1 MSLTTREIRQTF
13 LQFFE
18 KKSHAIVP
26 SAPIVLKD
34 DPTLMFTN
42 AGMNQFKGVF
52 VGNEDAKEK
61 RVADTQKCL
70 RVSGKH
76 NDLEEVG
83 RDHYHHTMFEM
94 LGNWSFGD
102 YFKEEAIAYAWE
114 LLVDVFKLDPDCM
127 YVSVFAGDD
136 ELGLG
141 SDEEAVAIW
150 KQHVAED
157 RILHFGRKDNFWEMG
172 ETGPCG
178 PCSEIHY
185 DMRSAD
191 DRAKID
197 GRELVNQDDPE
208 VIEIWNLVFMQF
220 SRQEDGS
227 LNTLKEKHIDTG
239 MGLERLA
246 RALQGKT
253 SNYDI
258 DLFATII
265 QKIEGLTGKEYTGGE
280 SRKDIAFRVIAD
292 HVRAISFCIADGQLP
307 SNTGAGYVVRR
318 VLRRAIRY
326 GYSELGMGK
335 PFIYQVFEAMKAEMG
350 EDFPELNRNAVLI
363 QKVLQEEEVSFLV
376 TLERG
381 LNRLEQYFKENPSL
395 QEVEG
400 SVAFE
405 LYDTYGFPIDLTQL
419 IASEHSKGVD
429 MKGFQA
435 ALTEQKDRSRK
446 ASKASF
452 GDWTILDDGSNST
465 FLGYDQLTS
474 DSRVMKFR
482 KATVKGKEVAQL
494 VLDQTPF
501 YVESGGQVGDKGI
514 LISGDQKINVFDTK
528 KENNEIIHFVD
539 ALPHDPSMT
548 LQAKVAE
555 ERREEIKK
563 NHSATHLLHHVL
575 RDVLG
580 THVEQKGSL
589 VAPDRLRFDFSHF
602 EKIDAATLKRIEA
615 DVTEMVDAHIP
626 LQEERSLPI
635 EEAKKRGA
643 IALFGEKYGGKVRVV
658 QFGESIEL
666 CGGTHVTNSA
676 DIQGFKLVSEGS
688 VASGIRRVEAITGK
702 AYREYLERIEE
713 EYKQINELLGQP
725 KSLLETVQK
734 LQADL
739 KSAQKQIE
747 SFEAEQKKG
756 LIDDWRKAFS
766 QVEGCERLIEEVE
779 GVDGKM
785 VKDMVYQL
793 TLEAD
798 DRIAVVAGSSDG
810 KPYIVVGIS
819 KSLAQAYN
827 LNASNW
833 VRELAQHINGGGGGQ
848 PFLAMAGGKNE
859 QGLQRAL
866 VHANEIIKI

>member
-13 LQFFE
+13 LRFFE
-18 KKSHAIVP
+18 EKSHAIVP
-26 SAPIVLKD
+26 SAPIVLTD

-42 AGMNQFKGVF
+42 AGMNQFKGFF
-52 VGNEDAKEK
+52 VGNEDAKDK

-94 LGNWSFGD
+94 LGNWSFGN
-102 YFKEEAIAYAWE
+102 YFKKEAIDYAWE
-114 LLVDVFKLDPDCM
+114 LLVDVFKLDADRI
-127 YVSVFAGDD
+127 YVSVFEGDD
-136 ELGLG
+136 ALGLG
-141 SDEEAVAIW
+141 LDEEAVSLW
-150 KQHVAED
+150 KQHVSAD
-157 RILHFGRKDNFWEMG
+157 RILKFGRKDNFWEMG

-191 DRAKID
+191 ERLNVD
-197 GRELVNQDDPE
+197 GRTLVNQDDPE

-227 LNTLKEKHIDTG
+227 LVHLKEKHIDTG

-258 DLFATII
+258 DLFAHII
-265 QKIEGLTGKEYTGGE
+265 KRIEELTGKVYSGGE
-280 SRKDIAFRVIAD
+280 QRKDIAFRVIAD

-326 GYSELGMGK
+326 GYSELGMSE
-335 PFIYQVFEAMKAEMG
+335 PFIYQVFDALKAQMG
-350 EDFPELNRNAVLI
+350 EDFPELDRNATLI
-363 QKVLQEEEVSFLV
+363 QKVLQEEEASFLS

-381 LNRLEQYFKENPSL
+381 LNRLEQYFTEHPTIK
-395 QEVEG
+395 EVEG
-400 SVAFE
+400 KVAFE

-419 IASEHSKGVD
+419 IAAEHDRGVD
-429 MKGFQA
+429 MKGFES
-435 ALTEQKDRSRK
+435 ALTEQKNRSRK

-452 GDWTILDDGSNST
+452 GDWTVLDEGKNSD
-465 FLGYDQLTS
+465 FLGYDQLECEA
-474 DSRVMKFR
+474 RVVKYR

-494 VLDQTPF
+494 VLDRTPF
-501 YVESGGQVGDKGI
+501 YAESGGQVGDKGV

-528 KENNEIIHFVD
+528 KENNEIVHFVD
-539 ALPHDPSMT
+539 ALPEDPDRMVRAHVG
-548 LQAKVAE
+548 Q

-580 THVEQKGSL
+580 SHVEQKGSL

-602 EKIDAATLKRIEA
+602 EKIDPKTIRRIES
-615 DVTEMVDAHIP
+615 DVMRLVDAHIP
-626 LQEERSLPI
+626 LEEERSLPI

-643 IALFGEKYGGKVRVV
+643 MALFGEKYGDQVRVI
-658 QFGESIEL
+658 QFGDSIEL
-666 CGGTHVTNSA
+666 CGGTHVGNSS

-702 AYREYLERIEE
+702 AYRDYLEKIES
-713 EYKQINELLGQP
+713 EYNEIDALLGHP
-725 KSLLETVQK
+725 KDLIEAVK
-734 LQADL
+734 KNQAEL
-739 KSAQKQIE
+739 KAAQKQIE
-747 SFEAEQKKG
+747 SFAEEQKKG
-756 LIDDWRKAFS
+756 LINEWRKAFTR
-766 QVEGCERLIEEVE
+766 EGDIDRLITEVE

-785 VKDMVYQL
+785 VKDMIYQL

-798 DRIAVVAGSSDG
+798 DRIAVAAGSADG
-810 KPYIVVGIS
+810 KPFLVVGIS
-819 KSLAQAYN
+819 KALVSEKG
-827 LNASNW
+827 LNAGNW
-833 VRELAQHINGGGGGQ
+833 VRELAQHIEGGGGGQ

-859 QGLQRAL
+859 KGLRRVL
-866 VHANEIIKI
+866 EHANEIVRV